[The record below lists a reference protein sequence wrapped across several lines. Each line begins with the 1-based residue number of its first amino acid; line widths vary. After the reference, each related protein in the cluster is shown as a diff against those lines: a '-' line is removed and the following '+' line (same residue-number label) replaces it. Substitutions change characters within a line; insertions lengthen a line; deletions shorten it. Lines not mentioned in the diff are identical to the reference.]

1 MPKIRIY
8 LEKKIIK
15 DEKIL
20 LNENQIHYLKNV
32 MRKQN
37 NDSIFAFD
45 SVSEWKCS
53 INLSEDKFLIP
64 LELLRL
70 SSPIDDIWICFSLIK
85 RKNIKNIIE
94 KVTEIGVK
102 KIIPMITEYSEK
114 FCISVDKLRRIA
126 VEATEQN
133 DSIYVPDINEVEKID
148 ALMKQWDKGRLIL
161 FCDENGGRNL
171 IDLKTLIKKHKKIAI
186 FIGPIGGWSQNDR
199 NCLEKNDIVK
209 IGLGQNILKADTAA
223 IYSLSCLKA
232 LLR

>member
-1 MPKIRIY
+1 
-8 LEKKIIK
+8 
-15 DEKIL
+15 
-20 LNENQIHYLKNV
+20 
-32 MRKQN
+32 
-37 NDSIFAFD
+37 
-45 SVSEWKCS
+45 
-53 INLSEDKFLIP
+53 
-64 LELLRL
+64 
-70 SSPIDDIWICFSLIK
+70 
-85 RKNIKNIIE
+85 
-94 KVTEIGVK
+94 
-102 KIIPMITEYSEK
+102 MITEYSEK

-148 ALMKQWDKGRLIL
+148 ALMKQWDKRRLIL

>member
-45 SVSEWKCS
+45 SVSEWRCS
-53 INLSEDKFLIP
+53 INLSKDKFLIP
-64 LELLRL
+64 LELSRFSNPTEDVWL
-70 SSPIDDIWICFSLIK
+70 CFSLIK

-102 KIIPMITEYSEK
+102 KIVPMITEYSEK
-114 FCISVDKLRRIA
+114 
-126 VEATEQN
+126 
-133 DSIYVPDINEVEKID
+133 
-148 ALMKQWDKGRLIL
+148 
-161 FCDENGGRNL
+161 
-171 IDLKTLIKKHKKIAI
+171 
-186 FIGPIGGWSQNDR
+186 
-199 NCLEKNDIVK
+199 
-209 IGLGQNILKADTAA
+209 
-223 IYSLSCLKA
+223 
-232 LLR
+232 

>member
-102 KIIPMITEYSEK
+102 KIIPMITENSEK

-133 DSIYVPDINEVEKID
+133 NSIYVPDIK
-148 ALMKQWDKGRLIL
+148 
-161 FCDENGGRNL
+161 
-171 IDLKTLIKKHKKIAI
+171 
-186 FIGPIGGWSQNDR
+186 
-199 NCLEKNDIVK
+199 
-209 IGLGQNILKADTAA
+209 
-223 IYSLSCLKA
+223 
-232 LLR
+232 LRK